1 MIDDQIDNIE
11 VLDSILAD
19 DYRVLFAT
27 NATDALRLSQE
38 QRPDLILLDV
48 VMPDMDG
55 YELCTRLRQNPA
67 TRDIPVIFV
76 TARDQD
82 DDEAIGLRR
91 GAVDYLTKPL
101 NPVIVRLRV
110 KSHLELKRYRDYL
123 AEQSKTDGLTGIANR
138 RRFDEYLESQWQYAI
153 RTGTPLSLI
162 MIDVDH
168 FKAYNDLYGHV
179 AGDDCLKTIAQ
190 ALADALPRR
199 TDLVARYGGE
209 EFACLLPAADHSG
222 ALLAAKRLHEQVA
235 ARQLQHA
242 HSSTGPFVTISVGV
256 ASLYPGRHEN
266 DAGILVELADRRLYH
281 AKQTGR
287 NRVVGES
294 AEKFTVLDGESSYS
308 TYQ

>member
-110 KSHLELKRYRDYL
+110 
-123 AEQSKTDGLTGIANR
+123 
-138 RRFDEYLESQWQYAI
+138 
-153 RTGTPLSLI
+153 
-162 MIDVDH
+162 
-168 FKAYNDLYGHV
+168 
-179 AGDDCLKTIAQ
+179 
-190 ALADALPRR
+190 
-199 TDLVARYGGE
+199 
-209 EFACLLPAADHSG
+209 
-222 ALLAAKRLHEQVA
+222 
-235 ARQLQHA
+235 
-242 HSSTGPFVTISVGV
+242 
-256 ASLYPGRHEN
+256 
-266 DAGILVELADRRLYH
+266 
-281 AKQTGR
+281 
-287 NRVVGES
+287 
-294 AEKFTVLDGESSYS
+294 
-308 TYQ
+308 